1 MSRSG
6 RVARQTQETDIVVEL
21 NLDGSGRVA
30 IDTGI
35 PFFDHM
41 LHLWAAHGFFD
52 LQLKARGDLEIDDH
66 HTVEDVGICLGQ
78 AFRQALQQG
87 AGIRRYGFAS
97 VPMDEALAQ
106 VSIDLSNRPLLVYQ
120 VTFLP
125 GGGRFDPQLAQE
137 FWRAFALHCGATIHI
152 LVPHGENT
160 HHILEAIFKAAG
172 RALDEASTLEPRRQ
186 GIPST
191 KGLL

>member
-1 MSRSG
+1 MHRRG
-6 RVARQTQETDIVVEL
+6 RVARQTKETDIVVEL
-21 NLDGSGRVA
+21 DLDGTGQVDIS
-30 IDTGI
+30 TGI

-41 LHLWAAHGFFD
+41 LHLWAAHGLFD
-52 LQLKARGDLEIDDH
+52 LQLTAKGDLEIDDH

-78 AFRQALQQG
+78 AFRQALQQNPG
-87 AGIRRYGFAS
+87 VRRYGFAS

-106 VSIDLSNRPLLVYQ
+106 VSVDLSNRPLLIYK
-120 VTFLP
+120 VTFFP
-125 GGGRFDPQLAQE
+125 GAGRFDPQLAQE
-137 FWRAFALHCGATIHI
+137 FWRAFALHCGATLHI

-172 RALDEASTLEPRRQ
+172 RALAEAATLEPRRQ
-186 GIPST
+186 GVPST

>member
-1 MSRSG
+1 MHRRG
-6 RVARQTQETDIVVEL
+6 RVARQTKETDIMVEL
-21 NLDGSGRVA
+21 DLDGTGQVDIS
-30 IDTGI
+30 TGI

-41 LHLWAAHGFFD
+41 LHLWAAHGLFD
-52 LQLKARGDLEIDDH
+52 LRLTAKGDLEIDDH

-78 AFRQALQQG
+78 AFRQALQQNPG
-87 AGIRRYGFAS
+87 VRRYGFAS

-106 VSIDLSNRPLLVYQ
+106 VSVDLSNRPLLIYK
-120 VTFLP
+120 VTFFP

-137 FWRAFALHCGATIHI
+137 FWRAFALHCGATLHI

-172 RALDEASTLEPRRQ
+172 RALAEAATLEPRRQ
-186 GIPST
+186 GVPST